1 MFVFFIY
8 LTHFLIFHFAKDS
21 NNMELE
27 NEVGDNYEWQ
37 NRVYDETVY
46 AEDNNEGYASGQY
59 SALDYFEQHDDVE
72 TQYSEE
78 NDDNAEGNFSIDYD
92 EINEVSE
99 DMQNNSCYVE
109 KVCNNTINFNNEGV
123 ASRKDKESRSSSIRP
138 VAFNFQDLETK
149 AANQQSNVDPVNSYI
164 CPASIHDLE
173 TQYTRQ
179 RPPSKGPPLKRQ
191 MTTQAQTT
199 QSAAR
204 QGITPALATQ
214 SSVKANTPAQTTQ
227 SAARQGITPALAT
240 QSSVKANTPAQTT
253 QSTPRQG
260 ITPALAT
267 QSSVKANTPAQTT
280 QSTLKPVTIRGQN
293 SKQLP
298 RGMTTQGQ
306 TSQALTRQTTHAQI
320 SESSEKEEIT
330 QVLHD
335 QPITRQATTRSTNPF
350 AQKWM

>member
-1 MFVFFIY
+1 
-8 LTHFLIFHFAKDS
+8 
-21 NNMELE
+21 MELE

-46 AEDNNEGYASGQY
+46 SEDNNEGYASGQY

-214 SSVKANTPAQTTQ
+214 SSVKANTGAQTTQ
-227 SAARQGITPALAT
+227 SAA
-240 QSSVKANTPAQTT
+240 
-253 QSTPRQG
+253 RQG